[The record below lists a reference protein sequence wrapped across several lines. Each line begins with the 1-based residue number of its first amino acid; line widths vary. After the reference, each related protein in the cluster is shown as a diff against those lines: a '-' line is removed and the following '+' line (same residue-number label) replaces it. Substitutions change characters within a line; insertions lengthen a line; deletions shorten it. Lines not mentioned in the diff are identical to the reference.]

1 MIIARKKANKLQTEI
16 AQLSEEYDEDAM
28 EDEPT
33 PTVVHAMPY
42 GITTHQSPV
51 TKVTDAKQPSK
62 AAPSSDAKDMT
73 SVTIYRRKKM
83 TNRKPGKQPAKLTG
97 TVEAMERKTGNIWK
111 GGNKNLCT
119 NSFKKLRGGKE
130 VIL

>member
-16 AQLSEEYDEDAM
+16 AQLSEEYDEDAV

-62 AAPSSDAKDMT
+62 AAPSKHLEGWEQKF
-73 SVTIYRRKKM
+73 VY
-83 TNRKPGKQPAKLTG
+83 
-97 TVEAMERKTGNIWK
+97 
-111 GGNKNLCT
+111 
-119 NSFKKLRGGKE
+119 
-130 VIL
+130 